1 MGITLNTMNMSA
13 SNIPGASSAQKGD
26 ANHISREDNR
36 VRLSDITESADQQ
49 REQTENVQKP
59 DGHRNV
65 SIAFS
70 TYGRNNQKISVTVT
84 DEETGKVIR
93 EIPPEELQR
102 LSVKLGELAGMFVDD
117 MI

>member
-1 MGITLNTMNMSA
+1 MGITVNTMNISA
-13 SNIPGASSAQKGD
+13 STIPGASSAQKGD
-26 ANHISREDNR
+26 ADQFSRGGNR
-36 VRLSDITESADQQ
+36 PRLSDTTESADQQ
-49 REQTENVQKP
+49 REQTEKVQKP
-59 DGHRNV
+59 AGHRNV

-70 TYGRNNQKISVTVT
+70 TYGKNNQKISVTVT
-84 DEETGKVIR
+84 DKDTGKVIR

>member
-1 MGITLNTMNMSA
+1 VNTMSISA
-13 SNIPGASSAQKGD
+13 STIPGASSTQKGD
-26 ANHISREDNR
+26 ADNVTMGGNR
-36 VRLSDITESADQQ
+36 SHLSSSTGSADKQ

-59 DGHRNV
+59 VGHRNV

-70 TYGRNNQKISVTVT
+70 TYGRNNQKISVTLT
-84 DEETGKVIR
+84 DIETGKVIR
-93 EIPPEELQR
+93 EIPPEEIQQ